1 MLLLTGK
8 LALLEQHI
16 VPSVMVYTIT
26 SQPHVHLRS
35 VIAISMAGLVNENAQ
50 DFVNYSAAPGLVIQ
64 LD

>member
-16 VPSVMVYTIT
+16 VPSVMVYTST
-26 SQPHVHLRS
+26 SQSHVHLRS
-35 VIAISMAGLVNENAQ
+35 VIAISMAGLANENAQ